1 LGQAIKVEDVEI
13 HWPSGKVEHFVVPGV
28 DRIVTLTEGTGK

>member
-1 LGQAIKVEDVEI
+1 VEAIEI
-13 HWPSGKVEHFVVPGV
+13 HWPSGTVEKFAVPGV